1 MDPPGVGARDLQ
13 ECLLIQL
20 RKKKKTISTKTAEV
34 ILEKCFESFKKKHY
48 KKIEQKLDID
58 TTAIKDAMAEI
69 VKLNPKPGN
78 SLIDTTKSV
87 QHITPDFTITENE
100 GTLARIEKELEITN
114 LQDELRKFQTKKFGV
129 GGDLFRKRKELIQPI
144 QRKVFK
150 AIQSLAKDN
159 NYAYVLDKSKNSN
172 ILYADPKYDKSDAI
186 IRKLKK

>member
-1 MDPPGVGARDLQ
+1 M
-13 ECLLIQL
+13 LLRPFIL
-20 RKKKKTISTKTAEV
+20 FLVLSLISLKSKGQKFAFVDSEY
-34 ILEKCFESFKKKHY
+34 ILEQMEGYQKAQKQIDDLAVQWQKELDQKVIIIEKKSNEL
-48 KKIEQKLDID
+48 KKNELLLPE
-58 TTAIKDAMAEI
+58 EI
-69 VKLNPKPGN
+69 
-78 SLIDTTKSV
+78 
-87 QHITPDFTITENE
+87 
-100 GTLARIEKELEITN
+100 RIEKELEITT

-150 AIQSLAKDN
+150 AIETLAKDN